1 MNDKADIQAHHVE
14 QGAGNAV
21 ADLRAGYGQADGY
34 AEPAAGTAR
43 HSGVLGQMTQ
53 EVNALV
59 STAKAKEDEWAEQV
73 EREREDRNYWQ
84 HRARRAETALR
95 AASSKL
101 DGVMRLLADWRQP
114 GSDDV
119 DRQRILEAADQL
131 IDDEGYPPRIAFET
145 AARELVDG

>member
-1 MNDKADIQAHHVE
+1 MNDNAEDIQAE
-14 QGAGNAV
+14 QAAMGAGNAV

-34 AEPAAGTAR
+34 AEPAAGTKR
-43 HSGVLGQMTQ
+43 LVVEGDGVRTVYRP
-53 EVNALV
+53 EH
-59 STAKAKEDEWAEQV
+59 KERAEWAEQV
-73 EREREDRNYWQ
+73 EQIREDRDYWQ
-84 HRARRAETALR
+84 HRARQAETALR

-114 GSDDV
+114 GSDDI
-119 DRQRILEAADQL
+119 DRQQIIEAADQL